1 MVDADDGF
9 LPVVVC
15 GRLDLLLL
23 GEAFD
28 ASVKIYSAATVIYPR
43 REGGS
48 IIVLAPKQRR
58 PTVVSKFIGC
68 IRDILGTALLA
79 NIGPSAD
86 TTVSPAELLM
96 NQQQDSEYGAE
107 DGSPNES
114 IVEDPN
120 SLEH

>member
-9 LPVVVC
+9 LSVAVC

-28 ASVKIYSAATVIYPR
+28 ASVKIYSTATVIYSR

-58 PTVVSKFIGC
+58 PTFVSKFIGC
-68 IRDILGTALLA
+68 IRDNLGTVLLA
-79 NIGPSAD
+79 IIGSSAR
-86 TTVSPAELLM
+86 TTGVWGGE
-96 NQQQDSEYGAE
+96 
-107 DGSPNES
+107 
-114 IVEDPN
+114 
-120 SLEH
+120 